1 MPPKGSRAKTAVE
14 VPPSETTLGGPDAAS
29 KQTTTGKSDIEK
41 NLPSEAEVIAGS
53 SGLSIEDKLKALATV
68 VPDDTFIE
76 DDSDEELEIDHEK
89 GSASHLRS
97 TAILLFPVIPEEWLC
112 TQASCGKA
120 HGKSFMT
127 AADHITFASHLLGLE
142 KLGAA
147 TRLSLEKL
155 NLNTIRK
162 EQGLSLHNIL
172 IHPSGRLIKADVQLD
187 AFHITLVA
195 VYFPA
200 DVTDRKSFIRRVLG
214 PVVDGVP
221 PGAHLL
227 VLGDLNLVEDPLLD
241 RTSRKG
247 TTKENDE
254 LYQRCSAVR
263 LSDAFRVLHPFKREF
278 TFYSHACQTSSRIDR
293 ALISQ
298 SLLLHVEFASHIM
311 PADPISDHSFAIKV
325 AFRMSTQVQTGPGLW
340 RLPAYM
346 VGRPG
351 VRKVIERVSNQM
363 EESGGNY
370 ELLIARLNAGLK
382 AYAREESKRVRATLS
397 FLHQAVADL
406 KQAWLGDPSC
416 VRLKDLLSERELQL
430 RSYQQ
435 SRQERLHVM
444 AGMKE
449 VTLGEV
455 ASPFLSAKI
464 KGRKART
471 QITELNVG
479 GTMVSDNK
487 SILDAASQYY
497 RQLFGADRQ
506 TVLSEWEPSAD
517 RRMSSA
523 VAESLTAEWSEEE
536 VKRAF
541 QSMTKNKAPGRDGLP
556 KELFEAHW
564 DILGKHFMLLVKSFS
579 DTASLPT
586 STKDAVTILLHKK
599 GGRDQLE
606 NYRPITLL
614 SFTYKVIARVVAD
627 RMKKALSEVVSPEQ
641 FGFLPGRRLSDAVG
655 LVADII
661 EAAKN
666 KDKDWYL
673 LLVDFRKAFD
683 SVSRG
688 FLFTVLEKMGF
699 PPRFVGWIRGLHE
712 NTRTSLLVNGW
723 IGEAVD
729 VVSGVRQG
737 CPLAPYLFLCAV
749 EPLAQEAVNRRIGV
763 SEGDQRLAYLGY
775 ANDTTLILEG
785 EVQIAEAEKLLEEF
799 AGESGLA
806 TNKEKSVVLPLGSN
820 LGRQPWKTDGFK
832 WAKADEAERLLGV
845 WVTPAGS
852 CNPTWEKAFAQIKR
866 KLSQWEAQH
875 LTTGARA
882 AVINC
887 YVSPIIFFQAQV
899 YPPPMD
905 IWGRILKLTHNFMS
919 GNRASTD
926 KEFILW
932 SRELLYM
939 AREEGGVGVKD
950 PEIALTCLIARKIGL
965 LLTETNALKRDIM
978 LQAADLPLG
987 TDTFVAHV
995 KLLKCWRGKSER
1007 WKLACA
1013 NFMQSPLAS
1022 TSLELSREEAAKER
1036 IVFNRHILMNG
1047 MTPVGSQKAAGKL
1060 WEVRLGNLLVA
1071 GEDGGWCVKDVKT
1084 LARELGGSKQAKLA
1098 LRAWEAA
1105 PQSWKLLLLSAEQS
1119 CAPTTQLRTP
1129 LQRTAA
1135 FSGGGIPS
1143 LKELKGNWQQ
1153 SKHQSAKRELWA
1165 GRWAGAIAWKR
1176 VVKIR
1181 DSPVTPNRPRD
1192 VLLRIH
1198 SLNLQ
1203 VGERLSFLSGKPVCP
1218 HCGEFETL
1226 EHCLYT
1232 CPRIQTVVGAVRKAL
1247 RMLNPTRH
1255 VDSLGDL
1262 LFGNTAS
1269 TSAFPEA
1276 SLSAI
1281 AIHQIWAERC
1291 DCVFRGKRFR
1301 ARRVLR
1307 RIEAAF
1313 RLHVRVY
1320 TRATGIKLNMKGDLR
1335 QGGKT
1340 YALAEQEGRLLGRVR
1355 SLNGKGWKWSHRFGA
1370 LWNLARGALHPP

>member
-1 MPPKGSRAKTAVE
+1 MT
-14 VPPSETTLGGPDAAS
+14 
-29 KQTTTGKSDIEK
+29 
-41 NLPSEAEVIAGS
+41 
-53 SGLSIEDKLKALATV
+53 
-68 VPDDTFIE
+68 
-76 DDSDEELEIDHEK
+76 
-89 GSASHLRS
+89 
-97 TAILLFPVIPEEWLC
+97 
-112 TQASCGKA
+112 SC
-120 HGKSFMT
+120 
-127 AADHITFASHLLGLE
+127 
-142 KLGAA
+142 
-147 TRLSLEKL
+147 
-155 NLNTIRK
+155 
-162 EQGLSLHNIL
+162 
-172 IHPSGRLIKADVQLD
+172 LD
-187 AFHITLVA
+187 
-195 VYFPA
+195 
-200 DVTDRKSFIRRVLG
+200 
-214 PVVDGVP
+214 
-221 PGAHLL
+221 
-227 VLGDLNLVEDPLLD
+227 
-241 RTSRKG
+241 
-247 TTKENDE
+247 
-254 LYQRCSAVR
+254 QRCSAFH
-263 LSDAFRVLHPFKREF
+263 LSDAFCVLHPFKREF

-298 SLLLHVEFASHIM
+298 SLLSHVEFASHIM

-340 RLPAYM
+340 RIPAYM

-351 VRKVIERVSNQM
+351 VRKVIKKVSNQM
-363 EESGGNY
+363 EESGDNY

-382 AYAREESKRVRATLS
+382 AYAREERKRVRATMT
-397 FLHQAVADL
+397 FLQQAVADL

-449 VTLGEV
+449 ATLGEV

-464 KGRKART
+464 KGRKERT

-487 SILDAASQYY
+487 GILGAASQ
-497 RQLFGADRQ
+497 LFGTDRQ

-517 RRMSSA
+517 RRLLSA
-523 VAESLTAEWSEEE
+523 AAESLSAEWSEEE
-536 VKRAF
+536 VKSAF
-541 QSMTKNKAPGRDGLP
+541 QSMTNNKAPGRDGLP

-564 DILGKHFMLLVKSFS
+564 DILGKHFMSLVKSFS
-579 DTASLPT
+579 DTASLPA

-627 RMKKALSEVVSPEQ
+627 RMKTVLSGVVSPEQ
-641 FGFLPGRRLSDAVG
+641 FGFFPGRRLSDAVG

-723 IGEAVD
+723 IGEAVE

-749 EPLAQEAVNRRIGV
+749 EPLAQEAANRRIGI

-775 ANDTTLILEG
+775 ANDTSLILEG
-785 EVQIAEAEKLLEEF
+785 EEQIVAAEKLLEEF

-806 TNKEKSVVLPLGSN
+806 TNKKKSIVVPLGSN
-820 LGRQPWKTDGFK
+820 LGRQPWKTDVFK
-832 WAKADEAERLLGV
+832 LAKADEAERLLGV
-845 WVTPAGS
+845 WVTPAVS

-887 YVSPIIFFQAQV
+887 YISPIIFFQAQG

-939 AREEGGVGVKD
+939 AREEGGVCVKD
-950 PEIALTCLIARKIGL
+950 PEIELICLIARKIGL

-987 TDTFVAHV
+987 TDTFVAH
-995 KLLKCWRGKSER
+995 
-1007 WKLACA
+1007 A
-1013 NFMQSPLAS
+1013 
-1022 TSLELSREEAAKER
+1022 T
-1036 IVFNRHILMNG
+1036 
-1047 MTPVGSQKAAGKL
+1047 VG
-1060 WEVRLGNLLVA
+1060 
-1071 GEDGGWCVKDVKT
+1071 
-1084 LARELGGSKQAKLA
+1084 
-1098 LRAWEAA
+1098 
-1105 PQSWKLLLLSAEQS
+1105 
-1119 CAPTTQLRTP
+1119 
-1129 LQRTAA
+1129 
-1135 FSGGGIPS
+1135 
-1143 LKELKGNWQQ
+1143 
-1153 SKHQSAKRELWA
+1153 
-1165 GRWAGAIAWKR
+1165 
-1176 VVKIR
+1176 
-1181 DSPVTPNRPRD
+1181 
-1192 VLLRIH
+1192 
-1198 SLNLQ
+1198 
-1203 VGERLSFLSGKPVCP
+1203 
-1218 HCGEFETL
+1218 
-1226 EHCLYT
+1226 
-1232 CPRIQTVVGAVRKAL
+1232 
-1247 RMLNPTRH
+1247 
-1255 VDSLGDL
+1255 
-1262 LFGNTAS
+1262 
-1269 TSAFPEA
+1269 
-1276 SLSAI
+1276 
-1281 AIHQIWAERC
+1281 
-1291 DCVFRGKRFR
+1291 
-1301 ARRVLR
+1301 
-1307 RIEAAF
+1307 
-1313 RLHVRVY
+1313 
-1320 TRATGIKLNMKGDLR
+1320 
-1335 QGGKT
+1335 
-1340 YALAEQEGRLLGRVR
+1340 
-1355 SLNGKGWKWSHRFGA
+1355 
-1370 LWNLARGALHPP
+1370 

>member
-1 MPPKGSRAKTAVE
+1 M
-14 VPPSETTLGGPDAAS
+14 
-29 KQTTTGKSDIEK
+29 
-41 NLPSEAEVIAGS
+41 
-53 SGLSIEDKLKALATV
+53 
-68 VPDDTFIE
+68 TF
-76 DDSDEELEIDHEK
+76 L
-89 GSASHLRS
+89 
-97 TAILLFPVIPEEWLC
+97 
-112 TQASCGKA
+112 Q
-120 HGKSFMT
+120 
-127 AADHITFASHLLGLE
+127 
-142 KLGAA
+142 
-147 TRLSLEKL
+147 
-155 NLNTIRK
+155 
-162 EQGLSLHNIL
+162 
-172 IHPSGRLIKADVQLD
+172 
-187 AFHITLVA
+187 
-195 VYFPA
+195 
-200 DVTDRKSFIRRVLG
+200 
-214 PVVDGVP
+214 
-221 PGAHLL
+221 
-227 VLGDLNLVEDPLLD
+227 
-241 RTSRKG
+241 
-247 TTKENDE
+247 
-254 LYQRCSAVR
+254 
-263 LSDAFRVLHPFKREF
+263 
-278 TFYSHACQTSSRIDR
+278 
-293 ALISQ
+293 
-298 SLLLHVEFASHIM
+298 
-311 PADPISDHSFAIKV
+311 
-325 AFRMSTQVQTGPGLW
+325 
-340 RLPAYM
+340 
-346 VGRPG
+346 
-351 VRKVIERVSNQM
+351 
-363 EESGGNY
+363 
-370 ELLIARLNAGLK
+370 
-382 AYAREESKRVRATLS
+382 
-397 FLHQAVADL
+397 QAVADL

-449 VTLGEV
+449 ATLGEV
-455 ASPFLSAKI
+455 ASPFLSARI
-464 KGRKART
+464 KGRKERT

-487 SILDAASQYY
+487 GILGAASQYY
-497 RQLFGADRQ
+497 RQLFGTDRQ

-517 RRMSSA
+517 RRLSSA
-523 VAESLTAEWSEEE
+523 AAESLSAKWSEEE
-536 VKRAF
+536 VKSAF
-541 QSMTKNKAPGRDGLP
+541 QSMTNNKALGRDGLP

-564 DILGKHFMLLVKSFS
+564 DILGKHFMSLVKSFS
-579 DTASLPT
+579 DTASLPA

-606 NYRPITLL
+606 NYRPIALL

-627 RMKKALSEVVSPEQ
+627 RMKTVLSEVVSPEQ
-641 FGFLPGRRLSDAVG
+641 FGFLPGKRLSDAVG

-699 PPRFVGWIRGLHE
+699 PPRFVGWIRDLHE

-723 IGEAVD
+723 IGEAVE

-749 EPLAQEAVNRRIGV
+749 EPLAQEAANRRIGI

-775 ANDTTLILEG
+775 ADDTTLILEG
-785 EVQIAEAEKLLEEF
+785 EEQIAAAEKLLEEF
-799 AGESGLA
+799 AGESGLT

-852 CNPTWEKAFAQIKR
+852 CNPTWEKAFAKIKQ

-887 YVSPIIFFQAQV
+887 YISPIIFFQAQV

-950 PEIALTCLIARKIGL
+950 PEIAVTCLIARKIGL

-1007 WKLACA
+1007 WKLECA

-1022 TSLELSREEAAKER
+1022 TPLDLSREEVARER
-1036 IVFNRHILMNG
+1036 IVFNRHLLMNG
-1047 MTPVGSQKAAGKL
+1047 TTPVGSQKAAEKL
-1060 WEVRLGNLLVA
+1060 WEVRLGDLLTA
-1071 GEDGGWCVKDVKT
+1071 DGDASWRVKDDKT

-1105 PQSWKLLLLSAEQS
+1105 PQSWKLSLLSAEQS
-1119 CAPTTQLRTP
+1119 SAPTTQLRTP
-1129 LQRTAA
+1129 LQRSAA
-1135 FSGGGIPS
+1135 FSGGGLPS
-1143 LKELKGNWQQ
+1143 LKE
-1153 SKHQSAKRELWA
+1153 
-1165 GRWAGAIAWKR
+1165 
-1176 VVKIR
+1176 
-1181 DSPVTPNRPRD
+1181 
-1192 VLLRIH
+1192 
-1198 SLNLQ
+1198 
-1203 VGERLSFLSGKPVCP
+1203 
-1218 HCGEFETL
+1218 
-1226 EHCLYT
+1226 
-1232 CPRIQTVVGAVRKAL
+1232 IQTVVGAVRKAL
-1247 RMLNPTRH
+1247 RMLNPARH
-1255 VDSLGDL
+1255 VDSLGDI

-1269 TSAFPEA
+1269 SSAFPEA

-1320 TRATGIKLNMKGDLR
+1320 TRATGKKLNTKGDLK

-1340 YALAEQEGRLLGRVR
+1340 YALADQECRLLGRIR
-1355 SLNGKGWKWSHRFGA
+1355 TLEGKGWKWSRHFGA